1 MTIVE
6 AIKRSI
12 ERQGMAFLYHSSGE
26 VNELVSREAAYR
38 DSELPVVIC
47 HLLSSGSMQNAAG
60 VWVERVQVALFFS
73 RLAEY
78 DFNGEQNEQI
88 LERCKVAAQRWLHSL
103 SDDENLRL
111 VSVNS
116 TERVYN
122 STEDVITAYAVNIT
136 IEELHGVGVCG
147 KASDD

>member
-1 MTIVE
+1 MTIIE

-12 ERQGMAFLYHSSGE
+12 ERQGIAFLYHSSGE
-26 VNELVSREAAYR
+26 VNELVSRETAYR

-60 VWVERVQVALFFS
+60 QWVERVQVAVFFS

-78 DFNGEQNEQI
+78 DFNGEQNEQV
-88 LERCKVAAQRWLHSL
+88 LEACKVAAQRWLHSL
-103 SDDENLRL
+103 RDDENLRL

-116 TERVYN
+116 TERIYN
-122 STEDVITAYAVNIT
+122 STEDIITAYAINVT

>member
-1 MTIVE
+1 MTVVE
-6 AIKRSI
+6 AIKQSV
-12 ERQGMAFLYHSSGE
+12 ERQGMAFLYHNGGE

-38 DSELPVVIC
+38 DSELPVAIC
-47 HLLSSGSMQNAAG
+47 HLLTNGSMQNAAG
-60 VWVERVQVALFFS
+60 VWVERVQVAMFFS
-73 RLAEY
+73 RLSEY
-78 DFNGEQNEQI
+78 DFNGERNEQV

-103 SDDENLRL
+103 SSDENLRL
-111 VSVNS
+111 VGVNS

-122 STEDVITAYAVNIT
+122 STEDIITAYAVSVT

>member
-6 AIKRSI
+6 AIRRSV
-12 ERQGMAFLYHSSGE
+12 ERQGMAFLYHSNGE
-26 VNELVSREAAYR
+26 VNELVSREPAYR

-47 HLLSSGSMQNAAG
+47 HLLSSGSMQNATG
-60 VWVERVQVALFFS
+60 QWVERVQVAMFFS

-103 SDDENLRL
+103 SDDDNMRL

-116 TERVYN
+116 TERIYN
-122 STEDVITAYAVNIT
+122 STEDIITAYAVNVT
-136 IEELHGVGVCG
+136 IEELRGVGVCG